1 MNTPK
6 SGSLF
11 VIVAPSGAGKSSL
24 VAELLKQDANIQL
37 SISYTTRA
45 PRTGEVDGQ
54 HYHFIDVP
62 AFRALRGRAVAAA
75 LAVPPV
81 LSRLAMLERYYR
93 DRSVGLPAR
102 WTPAEAHDNAVANL
116 PATVRAVAASLLV
129 DRLTVIDR
137 DGGVLYDGAD
147 PDMFAGQWERG
158 FHRPLSAV
166 ETADARMRLAR
177 IGSLRSV
184 PGVGTALS
192 DPVVASIRRSLDDL
206 A

>member
-1 MNTPK
+1 M
-6 SGSLF
+6 
-11 VIVAPSGAGKSSL
+11 APFHVPVQFMLDAGRL
-24 VAELLKQDANIQL
+24 A
-37 SISYTTRA
+37 Y
-45 PRTGEVDGQ
+45 G
-54 HYHFIDVP
+54 
-62 AFRALRGRAVAAA
+62 AA

-147 PDMFAGQWERG
+147 PEPRRLGLEPATGG
-158 FHRPLSAV
+158 TRPRTPPTARVRRAPRMWSA
-166 ETADARMRLAR
+166 
-177 IGSLRSV
+177 
-184 PGVGTALS
+184 
-192 DPVVASIRRSLDDL
+192 
-206 A
+206 

>member
-1 MNTPK
+1 M
-6 SGSLF
+6 
-11 VIVAPSGAGKSSL
+11 APFHVPVQFMLDAGRL
-24 VAELLKQDANIQL
+24 A
-37 SISYTTRA
+37 Y
-45 PRTGEVDGQ
+45 G
-54 HYHFIDVP
+54 
-62 AFRALRGRAVAAA
+62 AA

-137 DGGVLYDGAD
+137 GDGAD

>member
-1 MNTPK
+1 M
-6 SGSLF
+6 
-11 VIVAPSGAGKSSL
+11 APFHVPVQFMLDAGRL
-24 VAELLKQDANIQL
+24 A
-37 SISYTTRA
+37 Y
-45 PRTGEVDGQ
+45 G
-54 HYHFIDVP
+54 
-62 AFRALRGRAVAAA
+62 AA

-102 WTPAEAHDNAVANL
+102 WTPAEAHGNAVANL

-177 IGSLRSV
+177 I
-184 PGVGTALS
+184 ALS